1 MLTSQQKEMLEKLP
15 DLISKSICVL
25 KNINY
30 GYSDSHRLFNEVL
43 IPKYLENESRYQKEF
58 CVKTLLNHNVFQ
70 ELRGNKKEMKPKT
83 DLTLLKVAFGLGI
96 TYEEAFLL
104 FCYNGRFLL
113 TDDPYMGT
121 INEIL
126 LELDNLP
133 KRISGPERVEILDN
147 LIDEKGLKLR
157 VK

>member
-15 DLISKSICVL
+15 DLINKSRCAL
-25 KNINY
+25 ENTKT
-30 GYSDSHRLFNEVL
+30 GYSDAHRLFNEVI

-58 CVKTLLNHNVFQ
+58 CTKTLLDHNVFQ
-70 ELRGNKKEMKPKT
+70 ELRGNKKEKKPKK

-104 FCYNGRFLL
+104 FCFNGKFLL
-113 TDDPYMGT
+113 TDDPYMGA

-126 LELDNLP
+126 LELDRLP
-133 KRISGPERVEILDN
+133 KRISGPERVEILEN
-147 LIDEKGLKLR
+147 LIKKKKLKLR